1 MAAPRPAFAEGFPR
15 TPELD
20 ALVDAFTDGN
30 YRRVRVEAPRLAETT
45 EDPQVKAAAQEL
57 RSRLDPD
64 PWALALLAM
73 TAALLVFLS
82 LYWLFHDGRHVPPP
96 APPKSPVEIVR

>member
-1 MAAPRPAFAEGFPR
+1 MAAPRPAFAEAFPR

-20 ALVDAFTDGN
+20 DLVEAFTAGN
-30 YRRVRVEAPRLAETT
+30 YRRVRDEAPGLSAKTD
-45 EDPQVKAAAQEL
+45 DPAVKAAATEL

-64 PWALALLAM
+64 PWSLALVGL

-82 LYWLFHDGRHVPPP
+82 LYWLFHDGRHAPPP
-96 APPKSPVEIVR
+96 APPKPQVEIVR